1 MKNVFIH
8 PEILL
13 VVKRNN
19 FNTNL
24 SESES
29 LKLEAAK
36 EEGRKFATEILES
49 LFNKVHYG
57 KIESHFNTERLNSD
71 NFNEIRESMISL
83 HHQRRV
89 ISDEGDKYLLE
100 ITLLKNKLNRL
111 EKSFFRFL
119 FKNKIRLLNEQIAI
133 KGDEHLSIKQ
143 VEKESYL
150 KINFKFDQIMVK
162 EAYSDLISAFTDL
175 KYSHKIWDMIYS
187 ERNFETKAAAG
198 TTMERSEVRF
208 KFDSIKSI
216 LTNEKSFCFENF
228 NGGDFY
234 FYPSFIIYFKN
245 HEDIAIVDYND
256 LIIKYSEIRF
266 LEERQ
271 NIPTDTIVLGET
283 WYRVNKDGSPDRRFV
298 DNFQIPIVSYGSIQ
312 IQTISGINELYYISD
327 VRKAK
332 HFCEQYHRYQ
342 DILK

>member
-1 MKNVFIH
+1 MKNIFIH
-8 PEILL
+8 PEMIL

-19 FNTNL
+19 FNTNS
-24 SESES
+24 SESER

-36 EEGRKFATEILES
+36 EEGRKLASEILES
-49 LFNKVHYG
+49 LFNNVLYG

-71 NFNEIRESMISL
+71 NFSEIRESVISL
-83 HHQRRV
+83 HHQRNV
-89 ISDEGDKYLLE
+89 ISVEGEKYLLE
-100 ITLLKNKLNRL
+100 ITSLKTKLNRID
-111 EKSFFRFL
+111 KSFFRFL
-119 FKNKIRLLNEQIAI
+119 FKNKISLLKEQI
-133 KGDEHLSIKQ
+133 KLKEEEHLSIKHI
-143 VEKESYL
+143 EEESYL

-187 ERNFETKAAAG
+187 ERNSETKAAAG

-245 HEDIAIVDYND
+245 HEDIAIIDYND
-256 LIIKYSEIRF
+256 LIIKYSEIRY
-266 LEERQ
+266 LEESQ
-271 NIPTDTIVLGET
+271 NIPNDTFILGET
-283 WYRVNKDGSPDRRFV
+283 WYRVNKDGSPDRRFT

-312 IQTISGINELYYISD
+312 LQTISGINELYYISD
-327 VRKAK
+327 PRKAK
-332 HFCEQYHRYQ
+332 HFCEQYYRYQ
-342 DILK
+342 DLLK